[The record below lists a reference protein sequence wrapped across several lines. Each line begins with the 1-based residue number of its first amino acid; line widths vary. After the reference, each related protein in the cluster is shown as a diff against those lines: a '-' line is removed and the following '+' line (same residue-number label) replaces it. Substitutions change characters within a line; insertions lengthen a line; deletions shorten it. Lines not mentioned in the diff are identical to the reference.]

1 MQISGLERSHASFTI
16 QTPTM
21 SKVQPFLS
29 QLQQMPVT
37 SLSPL
42 PQSQPHCRSQQPFQH
57 KEMRRQQSPF
67 SSLTHTPCPTFSFS
81 TNKRSC
87 NKCLSAH
94 KQTQLHHTSLLS
106 TLSIH
111 STIDTNFSLRHFHF
125 IYNFVTFAVA
135 VQSAINI
142 FCLPLAPH
150 PTKLPKSL

>member
-37 SLSPL
+37 FPSPL
-42 PQSQPHCRSQQPFQH
+42 PQNQPHCRSQQPFQH
-57 KEMRRQQSPF
+57 KKMRRQQSPF
-67 SSLTHTPCPTFSFS
+67 FSLTHTLCPTFSFS

-94 KQTQLHHTSLLS
+94 KQTQLHHIFPSYLIIDPLRSQQQIPTSAPF
-106 TLSIH
+106 IH
-111 STIDTNFSLRHFHF
+111 SQFQHICR
-125 IYNFVTFAVA
+125 YY
-135 VQSAINI
+135 AICN
-142 FCLPLAPH
+142 
-150 PTKLPKSL
+150 